1 MSLRANRPVGVTMDS
16 IGISENLLFT
26 LRNYNTDQQVLV
38 RKFLPV
44 REVAGYR
51 ILPNDL
57 AIGLS
62 SLELLDELDTY

>member
-1 MSLRANRPVGVTMDS
+1 MDS